1 MITTTI
7 DIQKSFGQKL
17 KYNRKGIN
25 RRYIIFTY
33 NNMSQTLPDNFR
45 ATICDFANDLSTTFP
60 EYKYLWEKWSN
71 PRTTEAEFI
80 QLFAHCST
88 VYPERFFDILNQNAA
103 IFSSEST
110 VATTFLPNVEFKM
123 LYNCA
128 GITDKTRESIWKYLQ
143 VIMFLVVGSMKDKM
157 DFGDAMNMFENMN
170 EEDLHKKMEDAMNN
184 IGDFFGH
191 LNDTESAATEQA
203 NAETQNSRS
212 ESRNTFTDKKT
223 FDDLKEQL
231 SGINEHLRGMFDG
244 KIGRLAKELAEDLGS
259 DFANTLGADFGN
271 ARSTKD
277 ILAKL
282 MKNPQQ
288 ISGLVK
294 TVGDKLNQK
303 MASGDISREELLSE
317 AGDMMRKMKDM
328 TGGDGGNMGDMFKN
342 LAKSMGMG
350 MGMGMP
356 NGMGMGMPKG
366 AKLDTNA
373 IAQMEKVQASKDQL
387 RARASAAHQQKEQQA
402 AQQKAVEA
410 QRQAAYDKFM
420 AENPNIF
427 NTDDPNSL
435 VFRLE
440 GEIQEKSSVH
450 RPVTASQKKRMKKQA
465 KKDQSA
471 HAQSP
476 P

>member
-1 MITTTI
+1 MITTI

-60 EYKYLWEKWSN
+60 EYKSLWEKWSN
-71 PRTTEAEFI
+71 SRTTEAEFI

-88 VYPERFFDILNQNAA
+88 VYPERFFDILNQDAA

-191 LNDTESAATEQA
+191 LNDTESAAPEPA
-203 NAETQNSRS
+203 NT

-223 FDDLKEQL
+223 FDDLKDQL

-342 LAKSMGMG
+342 LAKSMGVG
-350 MGMGMP
+350 MPNGMNMGMP
-356 NGMGMGMPKG
+356 NGMNMPKG
-366 AKLDTNA
+366 AKIDTNA

-387 RARASAAHQQKEQQA
+387 RARANAGHQQKEQQA
-402 AQQKAVEA
+402 AQQKAAEA

-440 GEIQEKSSVH
+440 GETQEKSSVH

-465 KKDQSA
+465 KKEQSA